1 MLHYRH
7 LSEEIRLEHSARVT
21 AGTPVDDLFQLA
33 TQIVPYFMS
42 HNAETDACDLLM
54 EIERLDI
61 LYDVVESTTYQ
72 RVCLYLTRYI
82 LLNCFT
88 CNNFCCTC
96 NTNKLIPYK
105 L

>member
-1 MLHYRH
+1 M
-7 LSEEIRLEHSARVT
+7 T
-21 AGTPVDDLFQLA
+21 TGTPVDDLFQLA

-61 LYDVVESTTYQ
+61 LSGIVETTTYQ

-82 LLNCFT
+82 HVFKTTVLIFVVLAMFT
-88 CNNFCCTC
+88 R
-96 NTNKLIPYK
+96 KK
-105 L
+105 GSH